1 MTGKK
6 IFLLAKKLWALNR
19 SLMGDG
25 NRSTLKILKQVCNEL
40 IIKEVPSG
48 KKVFDW
54 KIPNEWKVN
63 DAFIIDPDGKKIL
76 DFKKNNLHL
85 VGYSHKINKKL
96 SLNQLNKN
104 LFSLPKQPS
113 AIPYVTSYYKK
124 TWGFCLSET
133 QRKKLKKGI
142 YEVKIDSKYLKGSLS
157 YGEILIKGKS
167 KKEIF
172 LSTYICHPSMANN
185 ELSGPVLTIFLAKW
199 LKSFKNLN
207 YSYRIIFISETLGS
221 ITYLAKNY
229 KEMKKKIFS
238 GFNITCVGDDRIYSF
253 LPSRNGNTISDV
265 VAQHVLKWSS
275 KKFKKYTWKDRGSDE
290 RQYCAPGIDLPIA
303 SVMRSKHGEYPE
315 YHTSLDKL
323 GKVVTSRGLGNS
335 FKLYKKILSI
345 LENNFYPKYKV
356 LCEPQLSKRNLYS
369 TISKKDNKTA
379 SKDRLYLDML
389 SYSDGK
395 HSILEIAELCSVP
408 FWEMYDDFKILEQKK
423 LVKLQNI

>member
-6 IFLLAKKLWALNR
+6 IFLLAKKLWGINR

-25 NRSTLKILKQVCNEL
+25 NRSTLKVLKEVCNKL
-40 IIKEVPSG
+40 QIKEIPSG

-54 KIPNEWKVN
+54 TVPKEWKVN
-63 DAFIIDPDGKKIL
+63 DAFVIDPNGKKII

-85 VGYSHKINKKL
+85 VGYSQKINKKL
-96 SLNQLNKN
+96 SLKKLNKN
-104 LFSLPKQPS
+104 LFSLPKQPN

-124 TWGFCLSET
+124 TWGFCLTEN
-133 QRKKLKKGI
+133 QRKKLRKGI
-142 YEVKIDSKYLKGSLS
+142 YKVKIDSEHFKGSLS

-185 ELSGPVLTIFLAKW
+185 ELSGPVLTIFIANW
-199 LKSFKNLN
+199 LKSLKNLN

-221 ITYLAKNY
+221 IAYLAKNF
-229 KEMKKKIFS
+229 KEMKKRIFS
-238 GFNITCVGDDRIYSF
+238 GFNVTCVGDNRTYSF
-253 LPSRNGNTISDV
+253 LPSRNGNTISDI
-265 VAQHVLKWSS
+265 VAQHVLKWNC

-323 GKVVTSRGLGNS
+323 GKVVTSKGLGNS
-335 FKLYKKILSI
+335 FRLYKDILTI
-345 LENNFYPKYKV
+345 LENNFYPKTKI
-356 LCEPQLSKRNLYS
+356 LCEPHLSKRNLYS
-369 TISKKDNKTA
+369 TISKKNNKFA

-389 SYSDGK
+389 TYSDGK
-395 HSILEIAELCSVP
+395 HSMLEIAELCLVP
-408 FWEMYDDFKILEQKK
+408 FWKIYDEFKILEKK
-423 LVKLQNI
+423 GLVKLKNI